1 MRSGKVY
8 DPRSQCGPLRR
19 GLGWTPRV
27 RQKCKHDEVGSV
39 FRYLQ
44 QHIASE
50 DNGPSILARGVVAY
64 PTCRPVADPSAD
76 LAADDTSSNLFDKA
90 ETCLSPPGDIGP
102 SRLSF
107 DCQRALL
114 AGSFGRSPS
123 SLFDGRCHRLATE
136 IAHSRFVQAGG
147 WHKIPGA
154 PHQAP

>member
-8 DPRSQCGPLRR
+8 DPRSQSGPLRR

-50 DNGPSILARGVVAY
+50 DNGPSILARAVVAY
-64 PTCRPVADPSAD
+64 PTCRPVADSSAD

-90 ETCLSPPGDIGP
+90 EAC
-102 SRLSF
+102 
-107 DCQRALL
+107 
-114 AGSFGRSPS
+114 
-123 SLFDGRCHRLATE
+123 
-136 IAHSRFVQAGG
+136 
-147 WHKIPGA
+147 
-154 PHQAP
+154 